1 MDAKTLH
8 VLEYDKILERLR
20 AFCDFSASMD
30 LARALQPTA
39 NFDEAQRL
47 LKETTEARNLFSV
60 SDIGIDGMEAR
71 QLRTALH
78 GNVQS
83 ALSHEHEQTNCFERH
98 RFTTGVRTGDNN
110 GARALFWVNVNGHDC
125 V

>member
-1 MDAKTLH
+1 MFENANDVRDMTAKRT
-8 VLEYDKILERLR
+8 ERL
-20 AFCDFSASMD
+20 
-30 LARALQPTA
+30 
-39 NFDEAQRL
+39 FDGL
-47 LKETTEARNLFSV
+47 LIA
-60 SDIGIDGMEAR
+60 DIGIDGMEAG

-83 ALSHEHEQTNCFERH
+83 ALCHKHEQTNCFERH